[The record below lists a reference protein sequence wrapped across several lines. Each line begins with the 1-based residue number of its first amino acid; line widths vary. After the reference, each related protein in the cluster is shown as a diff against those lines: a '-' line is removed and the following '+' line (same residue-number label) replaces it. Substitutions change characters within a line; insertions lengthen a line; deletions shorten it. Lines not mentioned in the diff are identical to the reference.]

1 MFSVS
6 SERPCSD
13 SIGNCLRDAVM
24 YFSILHCERS
34 RAVSHLFLADRNCLA
49 RAEPRR
55 ELELVAHAFGR
66 LFDQQMALVVVAHLE
81 HFGRRLLAFHI
92 SFAQLQID
100 SDLHMTN
107 LLATDLQPAE
117 GSYKR
122 IVLAT
127 RIALGAKSWR
137 RAIVASSE
145 PIASICRL
153 SMTDR

>member
-24 YFSILHCERS
+24 FFSILHCDRS
-34 RAVSHLFLADRNCLA
+34 HAVSHLFLADGNCLA
-49 RAEPRR
+49 RAQPRR
-55 ELELVAHAFGR
+55 ELELVAHALR
-66 LFDQQMALVVVAHLE
+66 RPLDQQMALVVVAHLE
-81 HFGRRLLAFHI
+81 YFGRRLLAFHI

-100 SDLHMTN
+100 SDLHMTI
-107 LLATDLQPAE
+107 LLVTDLQRAE

-127 RIALGAKSWR
+127 RIAIRAKVGAARSS
-137 RAIVASSE
+137 RARADSINLSSE
-145 PIASICRL
+145 RDS
-153 SMTDR
+153 

>member
-24 YFSILHCERS
+24 YFSILHCDRS
-34 RAVSHLFLADRNCLA
+34 HAVSHLFLADRNCLA
-49 RAEPRR
+49 GAEPRR
-55 ELELVAHAFGR
+55 ELEL
-66 LFDQQMALVVVAHLE
+66 VAHLE

-107 LLATDLQPAE
+107 LLATDLQPAD

-127 RIALGAKSWR
+127 RIANGAKVGVG
-137 RAIVASSE
+137 AIVARRS
-145 PIASICRL
+145 
-153 SMTDR
+153 